1 MRDTITSPTA
11 DSPGFFSPGMVERD
25 LQTEKLMEEMGQLR
39 AALAA
44 VTGSVSSH
52 TASVSGEALLP
63 DLPAAWSGEEQLG
76 EDAEGEEMCEP
87 DAFTQVVRAHN
98 PMQVRT

>member
-1 MRDTITSPTA
+1 MRDTITTSTA

-63 DLPAAWSGEEQLG
+63 DLPAAWSGEEQP
-76 EDAEGEEMCEP
+76 EENAEEEEMCEP
-87 DAFTQVVRAHN
+87 DAVTQVVRTHKS
-98 PMQVRT
+98 MQVCT